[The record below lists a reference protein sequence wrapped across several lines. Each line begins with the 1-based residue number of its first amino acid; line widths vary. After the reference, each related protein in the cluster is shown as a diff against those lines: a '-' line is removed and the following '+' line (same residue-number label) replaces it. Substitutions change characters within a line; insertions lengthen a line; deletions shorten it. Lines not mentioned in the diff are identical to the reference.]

1 MTTSLLE
8 RLSKSIPVRF
18 TTKRH
23 SGENRSPDALEPAR
37 ELDSGPRR
45 NDRKSSWGSAVTFV
59 GFIAVVLFLS
69 SFHVLAANKTVAL
82 LPLKLYA
89 DPGKAYLGQGIK
101 TMLAS
106 RLSGEGLEIITGD
119 SILSETDKR
128 GVTSE
133 QRAEEI
139 AGLLKANYAV
149 FGSVTSVGT
158 GYSLDLSFM
167 DLTKERPVVTKVSEA
182 VTEDQLIPK
191 LSDIVY
197 DFRALAAGVDIRKQM
212 AAAGPEPEDEKKGLF
227 LKKTAESS
235 SFRPTGRASIKA
247 AVMSLDVEDLDG
259 DGQPEILA
267 MTRETLMVYGRKEK
281 GLALKETLRADR
293 SEELIRVSVGDVDG
307 NGRPEIYL
315 VGFYGKRAQTTVWEW
330 PGKFTRK
337 LNRQPGH
344 FHVLRNQGGGQPT
357 LLFQDSGIDEFF
369 MGKIWEM
376 GYGQAGK
383 LARRDPLPGMKGA
396 QFYTLTLF
404 DYDRNGKSEYIGLG
418 QPHLDHSAPLEVWAM
433 DGTPVAKFDEKLGGT
448 NNYIR
453 SGETKPD
460 AQPPPNMV
468 NSKIVV
474 MDVDNDGKKEILV
487 IVNNPL
493 IGWLDF
499 VIYYDG
505 HVVALKTEGG
515 GLVQAYKSGKIK
527 YCLTD
532 MQVYGETLYVAGA
545 EAEITNLVEG
555 AGRIMWYE

>member
-1 MTTSLLE
+1 MTVKRLLKPGNT
-8 RLSKSIPVRF
+8 LLAA
-18 TTKRH
+18 
-23 SGENRSPDALEPAR
+23 AL
-37 ELDSGPRR
+37 
-45 NDRKSSWGSAVTFV
+45 
-59 GFIAVVLFLS
+59 LFLFLL
-69 SFHVLAANKTVAL
+69 SFQVIAANKTIVL

-106 RLSGEGLEIITGD
+106 RLSGEGLDIIPAD
-119 SILSETDKR
+119 SILSETDKQ

-139 AGLLKANYAV
+139 AKLLKANYTI
-149 FGSVTSVGT
+149 FGSVTSIGT

-167 DLTKERPVVTKVSEA
+167 DLTKDKPVVTKVSEA

-191 LSDIVY
+191 ISDIVY

-212 AAAGPEPEDEKKGLF
+212 TAAGPAPEDEKKGLF
-227 LKKTAESS
+227 LKRTEESS
-235 SFRPTGRASIKA
+235 SFRPTGRASVKA
-247 AVMSLDVEDLDG
+247 AIMSLDVEDLDG

-267 MTRETLMVYGRKEK
+267 MTRDSLIIYGRKEK
-281 GLALKETLRADR
+281 TLVPKETLRADR
-293 SEELIRVSVGDVDG
+293 TDELIKVSVGDIDG

-315 VGFYGKRAQTTVWEW
+315 VGFYGKRAQTSVWEW

-357 LLFQDSGIDEFF
+357 LVFQDSGIDQFF

-376 GYGQAGK
+376 GYDQAGK
-383 LARRDPLPGMKGA
+383 LVRRDPLPDMKGA
-396 QFYTLTLF
+396 QIYTLTLF
-404 DYDRNGKSEYIGLG
+404 DYDRNGKPEYIGLG
-418 QPHLDHSAPLEVWAM
+418 EPYLDHSAPLQVWGM
-433 DGTPVAKFDEKLGGT
+433 DGTPIAKFDEKLGGT

-453 SGETKPD
+453 SGDTKPD

-468 NSKIVV
+468 NSRIAV

-487 IVNNPL
+487 ITNNPL
-493 IGWLDF
+493 IGWIDY
-499 VIYYDG
+499 VIYFDG
-505 HVVALKTEGG
+505 NVAAFKTEGG
-515 GLVQAYKSGKIK
+515 SLVQAYKSGKIK

-532 MQVYGETLYVAGA
+532 MQVYGQTLYLAGA
-545 EAEITNLVEG
+545 EGEVTNLVEG